1 MIRVTPAI
9 ALDESE
15 LSFDFVRSSGP
26 GGQNVN
32 KVATTAQ
39 LRFAAA
45 ASPAVPD
52 EVFERLRKLAG
63 KRMNR
68 DGVIVISAAR
78 YRTRERN
85 RQDAIDRL
93 VRLIARAAT
102 PPRPRKKTRVPKASK
117 AQRLDD
123 KRRRGE
129 TKRRRRPV
137 GESDD

>member
-1 MIRVTPAI
+1 MIRVTSSI
-9 ALDESE
+9 EIDESE
-15 LSFDFVRSSGP
+15 LAFDFVRSSGP

-39 LRFAAA
+39 LRFDAANSSA
-45 ASPAVPD
+45 ISD
-52 EVFERLRKLAG
+52 DVFERLRKLSG
-63 KRMNR
+63 RRMNR

-93 VRLIARAAT
+93 AKLITRAAT
-102 PPRPRKKTRVPKASK
+102 PPRPRKKTRIPKAEK
-117 AQRLDD
+117 QRRLED

-129 TKRRRRPV
+129 TKRRRGPV
-137 GESDD
+137 RGDDD